1 MLAVMRAGGVLFQ
14 LRMPRNNDASLVI
27 DRKFLMEIG
36 GWRAMKEAEALVQA
50 GKVESVEWQPPLLSG
65 RVLTGTSSVNA
76 RLHIGSRLSDVE
88 NTCSCRQAREYG
100 TICCHVVALGLVHLG
115 NHYNAADA
123 DEALLDPTPTLIQ
136 EPPITYIL
144 NTEAADTACQLK
156 LNIIFP
162 TKIVDAWLTGE
173 IRIIVEGSVNH
184 ADPVPL
190 DQIVK
195 NAGVEPFAVSDADAT
210 ALDAIRSYNQDQLP
224 GMWILPA
231 KDAGEFLKL
240 LIGHASLWLGKKQSL
255 HMPPAVQKS
264 RLNVT
269 VNEVGSLNLCL
280 LDDAHSEGQVLQSK
294 TGQWWFHA
302 DRLLQLNGL
311 PLKYLGLRG
320 SDREVPREELAH
332 FFNHEM
338 RYLERQVD
346 LQLAPECDE
355 FKFKRQRPQIKLVL
369 DGMLSGLSC
378 QVQAVYPDHTEVIKG
393 GDTMN
398 PLVKGLDHSGA
409 GSGKGRI
416 PRANDWR
423 PDPHNAKRF
432 YITDKRSEDRVRTEI
447 LQAGFLPGKRN
458 PDHYTLSPESRVG
471 YFLANIL
478 PKWKQKWEIEYT
490 SRMQKVAEQC
500 DLIEPELSIENS
512 GEDWLS
518 MDIQFREESGKSQL
532 SGGEV
537 RQLLEKGVS
546 HQRLNSG
553 RIALLPSKA
562 VKEFHEVL
570 FDCQVQQENGQYR
583 LDKRYA
589 GYLGEAL
596 KDNNWKLS
604 EQSNWQ
610 PPESLEHVASV
621 QLEEPL
627 LSMTRG
633 YQREGISWIHY
644 LSENRLHGVLA
655 DEMGL
660 GKTLQALAYLNYRRQ
675 RKILANGN
683 GNGNENSSATEPA
696 APLKP
701 ALVVCP
707 TSLVYNW
714 RDEITKFVPH
724 MKSLVLHGPARKKEF
739 SKIPD
744 HDLVITSYALLRRDL
759 ATHKA
764 QEFDIIILDEAQFI
778 KNRASQNAK
787 SVKQLEAKSRL
798 VLTGT
803 PLENSPFDLWSIFD
817 FLMPGY
823 LGTAKEF
830 KTRYEVPIF
839 KSGDTTAQ
847 NRLRQ
852 RVRPFILRRTKKEV
866 VKELPSKIDQIA
878 YCDLSSEQQ
887 AVYKD
892 ILAQARKM
900 VFDSSGKDGADQKR
914 MTVLTTLMRLRQ
926 ACCHL
931 SLLPIHGEKKWK
943 APSSKLDYFFDLLEQ
958 ARDGNHRVLVFSQFV
973 RLLKVIGKELEERD
987 ITYCYMDGSTIDRK
1001 GEVKRFQTDKSVPV
1015 FLISLK
1021 AGGTGLNLTGADTVV
1036 HFDPWWNP
1044 AVQEQATARAHRIGQ
1059 TRVVNSYK
1067 LIARGTVEE
1076 KIIDLQKKKMQ
1087 MVANTLISEDAFIQN
1102 LSWDE
1107 LQDLLH

>member
-1 MLAVMRAGGVLFQ
+1 
-14 LRMPRNNDASLVI
+14 MPTSKDGSLVI

-50 GKVESVEWQPPLLSG
+50 GKVESVEWNPPMLTG
-65 RVLTGTSSVNA
+65 KVLTGTSSVNA
-76 RLHIGSRLSDVE
+76 RLHVGSRLSEVE
-88 NTCSCRQAREYG
+88 NMCSCRQAREYG
-100 TICCHVVALGLVHLG
+100 TICCHVIALGLVYIG
-115 NHYNAADA
+115 SNGGADVEE
-123 DEALLDPTPTLIQ
+123 DVSEEAPVTSDD
-136 EPPITYIL
+136 PPITYIL
-144 NTEAADTACQLK
+144 NTEAADTARQLK
-156 LNIIFP
+156 LDIIFP
-162 TKIVDAWLTGE
+162 AKLVDAWLTGE
-173 IRIIVEGSVNH
+173 IRVIVQGSVDDGPH
-184 ADPVPL
+184 VPL

-195 NAGVEPFAVSDADAT
+195 KAGLEPFAVSDADAT
-210 ALDAIRSYNQDQLP
+210 ALDAIRSYNHDQLP
-224 GMWILPA
+224 GMWALPA

-240 LIGHASLWLGKKQSL
+240 LIGHPSLWMGKKQQL
-255 HMPPAVQKS
+255 FMPPSPHKS
-264 RLNVT
+264 ELEVSVT
-269 VNEVGSLNLCL
+269 KQGSLNLAL
-280 LDDAHSEGQVLQSK
+280 SDDANGEGQVLQSK
-294 TGQWWFHA
+294 TGQWW
-302 DRLLQLNGL
+302 LKENKLVQLNGL

-332 FFNHEM
+332 FFHHEM
-338 RYLERQVD
+338 QYLQRQV
-346 LQLAPECDE
+346 QLNLSPECDE
-355 FKFKRQRPQIKLVL
+355 FKFKRQKPKIKLIL

-378 QVQAVYPDHTEVIKG
+378 QVQAVYTDHTDVIQG

-398 PLVKGLDHSGA
+398 QSVNGNSNGA
-409 GSGKGRI
+409 VRNGM
-416 PRANDWR
+416 PRAEDWR
-423 PDPHNAKRF
+423 PDPDNPKRF
-432 YITDKRSEDRVRTEI
+432 YIKSKRHEDKVRTEI

-458 PDHYTLSPESRVG
+458 PELYTLSPESRVG

-478 PKWKQKWEIEYT
+478 PKWKQKWQIEYT
-490 SRMQKVAEQC
+490 PRMHKVADQC
-500 DLIEPELSIENS
+500 DLIEPELAVESS
-512 GEDWLS
+512 GEDWLT

-546 HQRLNSG
+546 HQRLDTG

-570 FDCQVQQENGQYR
+570 YDCQVQQEGGKYR
-583 LDKRYA
+583 LEKRYA

-596 KDNNWKLS
+596 KENDWKLS
-604 EQSNWQ
+604 EQSDWQ
-610 PPESLEHVASV
+610 PPESLTKVEEVA
-621 QLEEPL
+621 LEEPL
-627 LSMTRG
+627 HSLTRA
-633 YQREGISWIHY
+633 YQKEGISWMHY

-660 GKTLQALAYLNYRRQ
+660 GKTLQALAYLNYRRVRIQ
-675 RKILANGN
+675 NGN
-683 GNGNENSSATEPA
+683 GTQ
-696 APLKP
+696 LKP

-714 RDEITKFVPH
+714 RDEISKFVPH
-724 MKSLVLHGPARKKEF
+724 MKCLVLHGPARKKEF
-739 SKIPD
+739 PKIEES
-744 HDLVITSYALLRRDL
+744 DLVITSYALLRRDL
-759 ATHKA
+759 AVHKSK
-764 QEFDIIILDEAQFI
+764 EFDIVILDEAQFI

-787 SVKQLEAKSRL
+787 SVKQLTADSRL

-823 LGTAKEF
+823 LGSAKEF

-839 KSGDTTAQ
+839 KSGDATAQ

-866 VKELPSKIDQIA
+866 VKELPSKIDQVA
-878 YCDLSSEQQ
+878 YCDLSKEQA
-887 AVYKD
+887 AVYKE
-892 ILAQARKM
+892 ILGQARKM
-900 VFDSSGKDGADQKR
+900 VFNASGKDGADQKR
-914 MTVLTTLMRLRQ
+914 LTVLTTLMRLRQ

-931 SLLPIHGEKKWK
+931 NLLPTEGEKQWK
-943 APSSKLDYFFDLLEQ
+943 EPSAKLDHFFELLEQ

-973 RLLKVIGKELEERD
+973 RLLKVIGDELKQRD
-987 ITYCYMDGSTIDRK
+987 LSFCYMDGSTIDRK
-1001 GEVKRFQTDKSVPV
+1001 AEVKRFQNDESVPV

-1076 KIIDLQKKKMQ
+1076 KIIELQKKKME
-1087 MVANTLISEDAFIQN
+1087 MIANTLISEDAFVQN
-1102 LSWDE
+1102 LSWEE
-1107 LQDLLH
+1107 LQELLED

>member
-1 MLAVMRAGGVLFQ
+1 
-14 LRMPRNNDASLVI
+14 
-27 DRKFLMEIG
+27 
-36 GWRAMKEAEALVQA
+36 MKEAEALVQA
-50 GKVESVEWQPPLLSG
+50 GKVESVEWESPMLSG

-76 RLHIGSRLSDVE
+76 RLHIGNRLSEVE
-88 NTCSCRQAREYG
+88 NACSCRQAREYG
-100 TICCHVVALGLVHLG
+100 TICCHVIALGLVYFGQGDQSEL
-115 NHYNAADA
+115 AEA
-123 DEALLDPTPTLIQ
+123 DEPQ
-136 EPPITYIL
+136 EVVASDVPPITYIL
-144 NTEAADTACQLK
+144 NTEAADTARQLK
-156 LNIIFP
+156 LDIIFP
-162 TKIVDAWLTGE
+162 TKLVDAWLTGE
-173 IRIIVEGSVNH
+173 IRVIVQGCVDDG
-184 ADPVPL
+184 AQVPL
-190 DQIVK
+190 EQIVK
-195 NAGVEPFAVSDADAT
+195 KAGLEPFAVSDADAT

-224 GMWILPA
+224 GMWALAA

-240 LIGHASLWLGKKQSL
+240 LIGHPSLWMGKKQQL
-255 HMPPAVQKS
+255 FMPPPQKKS
-264 RLNVT
+264 ALKVT
-269 VNEVGSLNLCL
+269 VTETGSLNLAL
-280 LDDAHSEGQVLQSK
+280 TDDANGEGQVLQSK
-294 TGQWWFHA
+294 TGQWWL
-302 DRLLQLNGL
+302 RENELIQLNGL

-332 FFNHEM
+332 FFNHEI
-338 RYLERQVD
+338 RYLERQVELD
-346 LQLAPECDE
+346 LAPECDE
-355 FKFKRQRPQIKLVL
+355 FKFKRQRPKIRLVL

-393 GDTMN
+393 GDKMN
-398 PLVKGLDHSGA
+398 NVAGGESGA
-409 GSGKGRI
+409 AKEFAAGI
-416 PRANDWR
+416 PRAGDWR
-423 PDPHNAKRF
+423 PDPDNPKRF
-432 YITDKRSEDRVRTEI
+432 YIKDKRSENRVRTEI
-447 LQAGFLPGKRN
+447 LQSGFLPGRRN
-458 PDHYTLSPESRVG
+458 PEHYTLSPESRVG

-490 SRMQKVAEQC
+490 PRMMKVVEQC
-500 DLIEPELSIENS
+500 DLIEPELSIES
-512 GEDWLS
+512 AGENWLS
-518 MDIQFREESGKSQL
+518 MDIQFKEEAGKSQL

-570 FDCQVQQENGQYR
+570 FDCDVQQEDGKYR
-583 LDKRYA
+583 LEKRYA

-596 KDNNWKLS
+596 KENEWKLS

-610 PPESLEHVASV
+610 PPDSLMQVEEV

-627 LSMTRG
+627 LSLTRS
-633 YQREGISWIHY
+633 YQKEGISWMHY

-660 GKTLQALAYLNYRRQ
+660 GKTLQALAYLNFRRKRLQ
-675 RKILANGN
+675 NGN
-683 GNGNENSSATEPA
+683 GNTNGNGN
-696 APLKP
+696 APLMKP

-724 MKSLVLHGPARKKEF
+724 MSSLVLHGPTRKKEF
-739 SKIPD
+739 SKIKE

-764 QEFDIIILDEAQFI
+764 NEYDIIILDEAQFI

-787 SVKQLEAKSRL
+787 SVKQLEAQSRL

-839 KSGDTTAQ
+839 KSGDTNAQ

-866 VKELPSKIDQIA
+866 VKELPSKIDQVA
-878 YCDLSSEQQ
+878 YCDLSPEQA
-887 AVYKD
+887 AVYKE
-892 ILAQARKM
+892 ILGQARKM
-900 VFDSSGKDGADQKR
+900 VFNSSGKDGGDQKR
-914 MTVLTTLMRLRQ
+914 LTVLTTLMRLRQ

-931 SLLPIHGEKKWK
+931 SLLPIQGEKTWK
-943 APSSKLDYFFDLLEQ
+943 EPSSKLDHFFELLEQ

-973 RLLKVIGKELEERD
+973 RLLKVIGEELKKREL
-987 ITYCYMDGSTIDRK
+987 TYCYMDGSTIDRK

-1076 KIIDLQKKKMQ
+1076 KIIELQKKKME
-1087 MVANTLISEDAFIQN
+1087 MVANTLISEDAFVQN
-1102 LSWDE
+1102 LSWEE
-1107 LQDLLH
+1107 LQDLLQ